1 LFDRHLRPIKDRLL
15 EPAAERLARHL
26 GANTLTGVALA
37 STLGA
42 ASLAVGNLH
51 LLALGAWLL
60 GRLLDG
66 LDGAVARRR
75 NEASDYGG
83 YLDMVADTVGYAAV
97 PIGVAFGIDQRSAW
111 IALALLLASFY
122 VNAIS
127 WTWLSAVLEKRGA
140 GAATTGET
148 TSITMPPALVEGTE
162 TIIFFGLFLTLPDLS
177 VWLFTT
183 MAALVTVNVIQRL
196 AWARRELDVMSAS
209 ASSSDAV
216 ER

>member
-1 LFDRHLRPIKDRLL
+1 MFDRRLRPIKDRVL
-15 EPAAERLARHL
+15 EPVAERLARHV
-26 GANTLTGVALA
+26 GANTVTGVALA
-37 STLGA
+37 AALVA
-42 ASLAVGNLH
+42 ASLAAGGRH
-51 LLALGAWLL
+51 LLAVGAWLL

-97 PIGVAFGIDQRSAW
+97 PVGVAFGVDERAAW

-148 TSITMPPALVEGTE
+148 TSVTMPGALVEGTE
-162 TIIFFGLFLTLPDLS
+162 TIIFFALFLALPDLA
-177 VWLFTT
+177 VWIFTT
-183 MAALVTVNVIQRL
+183 MAVLVTVNMIQRL
-196 AWARRELDVMSAS
+196 AWARRALDGMPAS
-209 ASSSDAV
+209 AP
-216 ER
+216 R